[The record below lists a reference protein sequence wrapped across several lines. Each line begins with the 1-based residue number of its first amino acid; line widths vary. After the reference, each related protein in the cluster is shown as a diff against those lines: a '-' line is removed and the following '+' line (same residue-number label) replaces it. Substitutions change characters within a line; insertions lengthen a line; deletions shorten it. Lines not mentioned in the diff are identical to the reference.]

1 MATSRFN
8 LKNLLNIEEGHRHP
22 LGDVFLISGKS
33 NKSNQKDAI
42 NSYINNYNE
51 DSNQIDRA
59 NSYNKQYL
67 DDEDSN
73 TEVLGEFQDQYSLE
87 EESDQRR
94 HIKKKLVKKKKAH
107 LELEAPPLPVD
118 KVKELTTVS
127 KQMPA
132 SSFSSPN
139 KQQLRE
145 AILWA
150 EVLGEPRCKKRH
162 RR

>member
-8 LKNLLNIEEGHRHP
+8 LGALLRIEGGRSHQ
-22 LGDVFLISGKS
+22 LADVFSISGKK
-33 NKSNQKDAI
+33 NNRSNQKDAI

-51 DSNQIDRA
+51 DSNQEI
-59 NSYNKQYL
+59 
-67 DDEDSN
+67 
-73 TEVLGEFQDQYSLE
+73 LGEFEDQYSLE

-94 HIKKKLVKKKKAH
+94 HIKKELVKKKKAH
-107 LELEAPPLPVD
+107 LELEAPPLPVA
-118 KVKELTTVS
+118 KVKELTAVS